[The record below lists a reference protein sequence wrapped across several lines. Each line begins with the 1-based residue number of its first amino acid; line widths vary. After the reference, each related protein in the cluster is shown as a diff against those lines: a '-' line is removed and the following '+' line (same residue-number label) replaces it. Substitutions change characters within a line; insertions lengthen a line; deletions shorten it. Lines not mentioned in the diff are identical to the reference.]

1 MEKSPCDGC
10 DLCCR
15 HIAVEI
21 DEPENKKEFDQ
32 IRWFL
37 LHKDV
42 WVFIDNDDSWNLQVN
57 NKCERLMPRSQ
68 VAVDRKQQ
76 EETVDCVCGFYEERP
91 QICRDY
97 SSDNCER
104 NGEGD
109 SFKVLWKS
117 LEEFEEWVEGG
128 KIIPED

>member
-1 MEKSPCDGC
+1 MEKNPCNGC

-21 DEPENKKEFDQ
+21 DVPETEKEYDQ

-57 NKCERLMPRSQ
+57 NKCEKLI
-68 VAVDRKQQ
+68 DGIC
-76 EETVDCVCGFYEERP
+76 DYYEKRP
-91 QICRDY
+91 AICRDY
-97 SSDNCER
+97 STGSCEK
-104 NGEGD
+104 NGDGD
-109 SFKVLWKS
+109 SFKLMWKS
-117 LEEFEEWVEGG
+117 VDEFNVWVDEG
-128 KIIPED
+128 KVIPEN

>member
-1 MEKSPCDGC
+1 MEEKNPCDGC

-21 DEPENKKEFDQ
+21 DAPESKKEFDQ

-57 NKCERLMPRSQ
+57 NKCEKLTGEGMCSY
-68 VAVDRKQQ
+68 
-76 EETVDCVCGFYEERP
+76 YEKRP
-91 QICRDY
+91 GICKDY
-97 SSDNCER
+97 SAGSCER
-104 NGEGD
+104 NGEGE
-109 SFKVLWKS
+109 SFKVLFKS
-117 LEEFEEWVEGG
+117 LEEFEEWVLGG
-128 KIIPED
+128 KVVPED

>member
-1 MEKSPCDGC
+1 MMKKNPCDGC

-21 DEPENKKEFDQ
+21 DEPESEKEFGQ

-37 LHKDV
+37 LHEDV
-42 WVFIDNDDSWNLQVN
+42 WVFIDNDNSWNLQVN
-57 NKCERLMPRSQ
+57 RP
-68 VAVDRKQQ
+68 
-76 EETVDCVCGFYEERP
+76 CVKLKDNMCSYYEKRP

-97 SSDNCER
+97 SAENCER
-104 NGEGD
+104 NGDGD
-109 SFKVLWKS
+109 SFKLMWKN
-117 LEEFEEWVEGG
+117 LEEFEEWVESG